1 MACFSLEKKLL
12 GDRALDQDAFM
23 PRNRL
28 VARGNATT
36 FPLAW
41 EDLLQNMQDTARQA
55 EEGQLQL
62 PRIGSEL
69 KAIVNV
75 ILKAGKANENVLDT
89 AKIIHQAR
97 VRRSIVVGLVLD
109 AKARDHPAYRSLEES
124 DVYQRAATLPEDGVP
139 TEIIA
144 LLPEDNNL
152 QDIQRQ
158 KAATPYRDN
167 MTEDQLQQEFATM
180 CKPNAVVGERTSA
193 GFGDINAQQVS
204 ALEAIASQTTAQA
217 DVENSLIMHTGN
229 RVLDQ
234 FEPWYFA
241 FAFSYVF
248 PYGCGMPDPPT
259 WSPKQRCRSGT
270 DAPRVELAAWM
281 RCMARRCEAQI
292 NRDWV
297 FGFSVWNLYFR
308 SALNLSKSFNNY
320 HLPVYD
326 ETQQSYRTLT
336 PADIEAGARQLVTA
350 LGGTYVDVRGQQK
363 AVNGDVTKLAYVR
376 NLKPAARK
384 MLQQMRGA
392 ARAIP
397 GTSEARRQM
406 RFEIQAMRVTYGTPI
421 FITISPD
428 EAHQWLFVRMSR
440 ARASD
445 PVRLAHP
452 LQEWQCG
459 DRNFP
464 PFLEKLSYHIM
475 WYMPFSIYLGF
486 QVVQMPNLQKFTDF
500 HGHGGVKTL
509 VFWSCFVGPVA
520 MIVQSFDE
528 AHVCFKRQRRAS
540 TLGNQYTYLYITSIP
555 I

>member
-1 MACFSLEKKLL
+1 MVLE
-12 GDRALDQDAFM
+12 AVAV
-23 PRNRL
+23 L
-28 VARGNATT
+28 VVVQTRGNATT

-41 EDLLQNMQDTARQA
+41 EDLLQNMQEAARQA

-62 PRIGSEL
+62 PHIGSEL
-69 KAIVNV
+69 KSIVNV
-75 ILKAGKANENVLDT
+75 ILKAGKANENVVDT

-109 AKARDHPAYRSLEES
+109 AKAREHPAYRSLEES
-124 DVYQRAATLPEDGVP
+124 EVYRRAATLPEDGVP

-167 MTEDQLQQEFATM
+167 MTEEQLREEFATM

-204 ALEAIASQTTAQA
+204 ALEAVASQTSAQA
-217 DVENSLIMHTGN
+217 DVENSFVMHTGN

-326 ETQQSYRTLT
+326 ETQQSYRSLT
-336 PADIEAGARQLVTA
+336 PGDIEAGARQLVAA
-350 LGGTYVDVRGQQK
+350 LGGTYLDVRGQQK

-384 MLQQMRGA
+384 MLQQMRGT

-406 RFEIQAMRVTYGTPI
+406 RFEIQAMRVTYTGRPSSSPSPPTKPTNGSSCGCPAHARQIPFAWPTPCRSGSAAIETFHHWTTTSI
-421 FITISPD
+421 FPFTSKKFDACCPD
-428 EAHQWLFVRMSR
+428 GNSV
-440 ARASD
+440 
-445 PVRLAHP
+445 V
-452 LQEWQCG
+452 
-459 DRNFP
+459 
-464 PFLEKLSYHIM
+464 
-475 WYMPFSIYLGF
+475 PFSLAIPL
-486 QVVQMPNLQKFTDF
+486 PPLT
-500 HGHGGVKTL
+500 
-509 VFWSCFVGPVA
+509 
-520 MIVQSFDE
+520 
-528 AHVCFKRQRRAS
+528 AS
-540 TLGNQYTYLYITSIP
+540 TC
-555 I
+555 